1 MSNLQVIEKKIA
13 SDKNDSILYFNMFA
27 NSELLKAKKFLK
39 YKKGGNI
46 IVEEYAT
53 LIDKKDAFNFLNG
66 DYSVVYNICK
76 VYKLTEINFDAHYF
90 VRNYL
95 IEDVAE
101 SYKNIKITATLAVEF
116 EDEIDGKKFVYK
128 LEKESNGRLK
138 CYISYYHSTNYEEA
152 KRILLIKS
160 DFNCL
165 NYRLQFS
172 TRISEEEFNRI
183 SKESHLA
190 QIDIGTVYKNTIFNS
205 KGREYHIIPIEKLA
219 NISDRDLWDRFFMKQ
234 DIDFG
239 DIENYYSS
247 RVEYI
252 QKLLESSNNYYSCLE
267 YSSWNYEI
275 PINKVEEKKFVSLT
289 YCSYDFLLK
298 FYKYEDFDYVILNI
312 INFSQNQKLER
323 GKRKFEKFVNSLNII
338 PTKFR
343 FKETI

>member
-1 MSNLQVIEKKIA
+1 MSNLQVIEKRIA
-13 SDKNDSILYFNMFA
+13 SDKDDSILYFNMFA
-27 NSELLKAKKFLK
+27 NSEFLKAKKFLK

-46 IVEEYAT
+46 IVEEYST
-53 LIDKKDAFNFLNG
+53 LIDKKDVFDFLNG
-66 DYSVVYNICK
+66 GYFVYTICK
-76 VYKLTEINFDAHYF
+76 VYKLTEINFDAHYL

-101 SYKNIKITATLAVEF
+101 SYKNIKMTATLTVEF

-138 CYISYYHSTNYEEA
+138 CYINYYHNTSYEEA
-152 KRILLIKS
+152 RKMLLIKS

-165 NYRLQFS
+165 NYRLQFF
-172 TRISEEEFNRI
+172 TKISEEEFNRI
-183 SKESHLA
+183 NKESHLG

-239 DIENYYSS
+239 DIENCYSS

-267 YSSWNYEI
+267 CSSWNYEI

-298 FYKYEDFDYVILNI
+298 FYKYEDSDYVILNI
-312 INFSQNQKLER
+312 INFSQNPKLER
-323 GKRKFEKFVNSLNII
+323 GKRKFEKFVNSLNIT